1 MVMPL
6 SEFESRR
13 LISLWTQSNGQK
25 AASQIKRTLAQEG
38 VFTTLQTIKNAITR
52 WQETGSVLDRLWKGQ
67 AKTIP
72 LNHYHF
78 INDAMAE
85 NDEHTGE
92 DKVMYS
98 GLGEP
103 ASRRSGGAVPGCCL
117 HWWMHSVA
125 VVVLQ
130 YVLLQEKCSEE
141 AEILPQAPTQDP
153 HMGWHFQE
161 MSHLLSG
168 VHWYYECHQ
177 IWWHSICLPSSSP
190 QKALPQLAQALSR

>member
-25 AASQIKRTLAQEG
+25 AASQIKRALAQED

-72 LNHYHF
+72 LNHYRF

-125 VVVLQ
+125 VVSLQ

-168 VHWYYECHQ
+168 VHWYECHQ
-177 IWWHSICLPSSSP
+177 IWWHSVCLPSSSP